1 MINLSSVKIL
11 AMSAETDPVSF
22 WLAAAGRYPLL
33 PPSQHLRLARIIQD
47 PKVSEA
53 RRKRAI
59 DKVVKHNLKLI
70 PNIVKGFTKG
80 VVSYSYGDVHTA
92 DLLQQGV
99 FGLRRAAEK
108 YDPTLGYSF
117 STYATPWIKQSVSR
131 YAYANLSPVRVPEN
145 TLREYFGAIKNKGSY
160 MLAEDKGTTRER
172 VEACHLALYC
182 NSLDVAVND
191 DGEKIDRHEAI
202 PSKVYKT
209 PHSSIS
215 FEEIIAGAEI
225 TDEQKQLLWM
235 RYMEGS
241 SHHQICK
248 ETGRSNQFVRMHL
261 KKALAAI
268 TNKQQ
273 IQ

>member
-11 AMSAETDPVSF
+11 AMSVETDPVSF

-99 FGLRRAAEK
+99 LVFAVRQRSMTRHWVIPSAPMQRHGSSSLFQGTLTPTFHQYVFLRTPFVNISGRSRIKAATCLPK
-108 YDPTLGYSF
+108 
-117 STYATPWIKQSVSR
+117 I
-131 YAYANLSPVRVPEN
+131 
-145 TLREYFGAIKNKGSY
+145 
-160 MLAEDKGTTRER
+160 KGTTRER